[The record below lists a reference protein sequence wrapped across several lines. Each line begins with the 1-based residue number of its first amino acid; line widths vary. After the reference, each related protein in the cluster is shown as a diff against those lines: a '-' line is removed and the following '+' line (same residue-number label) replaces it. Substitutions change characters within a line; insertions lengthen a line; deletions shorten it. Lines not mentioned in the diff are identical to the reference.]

1 LVMRTREATHMNKM
15 IEAGRYGK
23 VAVLLGGRSAEREIS
38 LLSGG
43 AVLGALQAAGVDAHP
58 VDAADSSLLEQL
70 TSGGFDRAFIALH
83 GRGGEDGVIQGL
95 LETIGMPYTG
105 SGVLGSALGMDKL
118 RTKQIWQSAGIPTPA
133 FNVLPDAAA
142 ATAAGEVLAYPVI
155 VKPAHEGSSIGV
167 SKVDSPDGLPA
178 AWEQAARYDDSIIAE
193 QWIDGV
199 EYTAG
204 ILHDTALP
212 LIRLETPNIFY
223 DYAAK
228 YQADTTRY
236 LIPCGLDAAREA
248 QLQSVALAA
257 FRAVGASGWGRVDF
271 MLDAAGQ
278 PWFIEVNTVPGLTDH
293 SLVPMA
299 ARAAGTDFTMLVCRI
314 LDTSLDAAA
323 GGAAGGRHA

>member
-1 LVMRTREATHMNKM
+1 MNNM
-15 IEAGRYGK
+15 IDARRYGK
-23 VAVLLGGRSAEREIS
+23 VAVLLGGHSAEREIS
-38 LLSGG
+38 LLSGR
-43 AVLGALQAAGVDAHP
+43 AVLGALQAVGVDAHA
-58 VDAADSSLLEQL
+58 VDAADPGMLEQL

-95 LETIGMPYTG
+95 LEAIGMPYTG

-133 FNVLPDAAA
+133 FSMLPDAAA
-142 ATAAGEVLAYPVI
+142 ATAASNTLAYPVI
-155 VKPAHEGSSIGV
+155 IKPAHEGSSIGV
-167 SKVDSPDGLPA
+167 SKVDSPDGLLA
-178 AWEQAARYDDSIIAE
+178 AWEAAAQYDDSIIAE
-193 QWIDGV
+193 QWIDGA

-248 QLQSVALAA
+248 QLQSLALAA
-257 FRAVGASGWGRVDF
+257 FHAVGASGWGRVDF
-271 MLDAAGQ
+271 MLDVAGQ
-278 PWFIEVNTVPGLTDH
+278 AWFIEVNTVPGLTDH

-299 ARAAGTDFTMLVCRI
+299 ASAAGNDFTVLVCRI
-314 LDTSLDAAA
+314 LDTSLDTAAS
-323 GGAAGGRHA
+323 GRTGGRHA

>member
-1 LVMRTREATHMNKM
+1 MRMNNM
-15 IEAGRYGK
+15 IEARRYGK
-23 VAVLLGGRSAEREIS
+23 VAVLLGGHSAEREIS
-38 LLSGG
+38 LLSGH

-58 VDAADSSLLEQL
+58 VDAADSNLLEQL
-70 TSGGFDRAFIALH
+70 TSGGFNRAFIALH

-95 LETIGMPYTG
+95 LEAIGMPYTG

-133 FNVLPDAAA
+133 FSVLPDVAAV
-142 ATAAGEVLAYPVI
+142 TAASDELAYPVI
-155 VKPAHEGSSIGV
+155 IKPVHEGSSIGV
-167 SKVDSPDGLPA
+167 SKVDSPDGLLIAWHHA
-178 AWEQAARYDDSIIAE
+178 AQYDDSIIAE

-204 ILHDTALP
+204 ILHDIALP
-212 LIRLETPNIFY
+212 LIRLETPNLFY

-228 YQADTTRY
+228 YHADTTRY
-236 LIPCGLDAAREA
+236 LIPSGLDVDQEA
-248 QLQSVALAA
+248 QLQSLALAA

-271 MLDAAGQ
+271 MLDASGQ

-299 ARAAGTDFTMLVCRI
+299 ASAAGTDFTVLVCRI
-314 LDTSLDAAA
+314 LDTSFDAAA
-323 GGAAGGRHA
+323 AGNAGGWHA

>member
-1 LVMRTREATHMNKM
+1 MNDISRTEL
-15 IEAGRYGK
+15 YGK
-23 VAVLLGGRSAEREIS
+23 VAVLLGGHSAEREIS
-38 LLSGG
+38 LRSGR
-43 AVLGALQAAGVDAHP
+43 AVLEALQAAGVDAHE
-58 VDAADSSLLEQL
+58 VDAADSSLLGQL
-70 TSGGFDRAFIALH
+70 TGGGFDRAFIALH

-105 SGVLGSALGMDKL
+105 SDVLGSALGMDKL

-133 FNVLPDAAA
+133 FHVLPDAAA
-142 ATAAGEVLAYPVI
+142 AVAVGAMLDYPVI
-155 VKPAHEGSSIGV
+155 IKPAHEGSSIGV
-167 SKVDSPDGLPA
+167 SKVESPQGMPA
-178 AWEQAARYDDSIIAE
+178 AWELAAQYDDSILAE

-228 YQADTTRY
+228 YHAGTTRY
-236 LIPCGLDAAREA
+236 LIPCGLDADTEA
-248 QLQSVALAA
+248 QLQSLAMAA
-257 FRAVGASGWGRVDF
+257 FRTVGASGWGRVDF

-299 ARAAGTDFTMLVCRI
+299 ARAAGTEFAALVCRI
-314 LDTSLDAAA
+314 LDTSLDVAGA
-323 GGAAGGRHA
+323 GGLHD

>member
-1 LVMRTREATHMNKM
+1 MNNLSRVN
-15 IEAGRYGK
+15 RYGK
-23 VAVLLGGRSAEREIS
+23 VAVLLGGHSAEREIS
-38 LLSGG
+38 LRSGH
-43 AVLGALQAAGVDAHP
+43 AVLGALQAAGVDAHA
-58 VDAADSSLLEQL
+58 VDAADASLLEQL
-70 TSGGFDRAFIALH
+70 TGGGFDRAFIALH

-133 FNVLPDAAA
+133 FSVLPDAAA
-142 ATAAGEVLAYPVI
+142 ATAAGDALSYPVI
-155 VKPAHEGSSIGV
+155 IKPVHEGSSIGV
-167 SKVDSPDGLPA
+167 SKVESPDGLLA

-204 ILHDTALP
+204 ILHDKVLP
-212 LIRLETPNIFY
+212 LIRLETPNLFY

-236 LIPCGLDAAREA
+236 LIPCGLDVDREA
-248 QLQSVALAA
+248 QLQSVAQAA

-299 ARAAGTDFTMLVCRI
+299 AKAAGTDFAALACSI
-314 LDTSLDAAA
+314 LDTSLEAARAVAA
-323 GGAAGGRHA
+323 GGHHA

>member
-1 LVMRTREATHMNKM
+1 MDMNNM
-15 IEAGRYGK
+15 SQAGQYGK

-38 LLSGG
+38 LLSGH
-43 AVLGALQAAGVDAHP
+43 AVLGALQAAGVDAHA
-58 VDAADSSLLEQL
+58 VDAADASLLEQL
-70 TSGGFDRAFIALH
+70 TGGGFTRAFIALH

-95 LETIGMPYTG
+95 LETICMPYTG

-133 FNVLPDAAA
+133 FSVLPDAAA
-142 ATAAGEVLAYPVI
+142 VAAASDALSYPVI
-155 VKPAHEGSSIGV
+155 IKPAHEGSSIGV
-167 SKVDSPDGLPA
+167 SKVDSPDELLP

-204 ILHDTALP
+204 ILQETALP

-299 ARAAGTDFTMLVCRI
+299 ARAAGSDFTALACRI
-314 LDTSLDAAA
+314 LDTSLDAATA
-323 GGAAGGRHA
+323 GAAGGQHA

>member
-1 LVMRTREATHMNKM
+1 MRMNNM
-15 IEAGRYGK
+15 IEARRYGK
-23 VAVLLGGRSAEREIS
+23 VAVLLGGHSAEREIS
-38 LLSGG
+38 LLSGR

-58 VDAADSSLLEQL
+58 VDAADSNLLEQL
-70 TSGGFDRAFIALH
+70 TSGGFNRAFIALH

-95 LETIGMPYTG
+95 LEAIGMPYTG

-133 FNVLPDAAA
+133 FSVLPDVAAV
-142 ATAAGEVLAYPVI
+142 TAASDELAYPVI
-155 VKPAHEGSSIGV
+155 IKPVHEGSSIGV
-167 SKVDSPDGLPA
+167 SKVDSPDGLLIAWHHA
-178 AWEQAARYDDSIIAE
+178 AQYDDSIIAE

-204 ILHDTALP
+204 ILHDIALP
-212 LIRLETPNIFY
+212 LIRLETPNLFY

-228 YQADTTRY
+228 YHADTTRY
-236 LIPCGLDAAREA
+236 LIPSGLDVDQEA
-248 QLQSVALAA
+248 QLQSLALAA

-271 MLDAAGQ
+271 MLDASGQ

-299 ARAAGTDFTMLVCRI
+299 ASAAGTDFTVLVCRI
-314 LDTSLDAAA
+314 LDTSFDAAA
-323 GGAAGGRHA
+323 AGNAGGWHA